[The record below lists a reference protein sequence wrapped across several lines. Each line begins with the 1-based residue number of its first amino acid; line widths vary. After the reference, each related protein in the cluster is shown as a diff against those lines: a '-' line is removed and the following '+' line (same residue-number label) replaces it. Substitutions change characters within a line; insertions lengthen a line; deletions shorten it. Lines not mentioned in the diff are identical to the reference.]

1 MTRTMP
7 VLFGA
12 LLLTLLVFGVLAD
25 RALVE
30 QARAAHDTAAAK
42 ADDTARIIALS
53 VRAALAQAEQSV
65 AAGHPPEGVTSEQLA
80 LPPPASFPLV
90 SFTPYAKRP
99 RDELSRLLSSD
110 GFTPNGLPE
119 AVVARLILGDATLVS
134 GSGQPPRVE
143 ERLLSGQ
150 IPVRPDDL
158 PELARRLG
166 VERDPR
172 VRTLQDRLR
181 RLPSSEEIPALP
193 AFRRRLAGA
202 AAVEGWS
209 RAVSSALRYEIPV
222 VVLLREANQVGRAV
236 LASSVDREAVAQ
248 GHAPPVRGMTRVVAV
263 PDVEGL
269 ALAVTPEVPGAL
281 RLAALRTV
289 LLISVVAGGVGLVAA
304 RRALAKE
311 ARAMARERAFLAAVS
326 HELRTPLA
334 AMRLFG
340 ETLAEGRGDS
350 RDYGALVAQE
360 SERLSDLVE
369 RVLAAT
375 RVDEAPRF
383 GPVSPAELAHAA
395 VGFIAARAE
404 RRRVRVECH
413 AENDLPETRWDADA
427 VRRALFNLIDNAVKH
442 GREGGHVDVRV
453 RRVNDHVSLSVDDD
467 GPGIGP
473 AHRDGIF
480 GRFTR
485 GPTDAPGTGLGL
497 YLVEQVARAHGGR
510 VDLVTK
516 EAQGSTFTLVL
527 PVIPPGAE
535 PEG

>member
-1 MTRTMP
+1 MP
-7 VLFGA
+7 ALFAA

-25 RALVE
+25 RALVG
-30 QARAAHDTAAAK
+30 QARAAHDATAAT
-42 ADDTARIIALS
+42 ADETARTTALS
-53 VRAALAQAEQSV
+53 VRAALAQAEQAV
-65 AAGHPPEGVTSEQLA
+65 AAGHVPPGVTSERLA
-80 LPPPASFPLV
+80 LPPAASFPLV

-110 GFTPNGLPE
+110 GVTPNGLPE
-119 AVVARLILGDATLVS
+119 AVVARLVLGDATLVS
-134 GSGQPPRVE
+134 GTPQAPKVE

-150 IPVRPDDL
+150 VPVRPDDL

-166 VERDPR
+166 VESDPR
-172 VRTLQDRLR
+172 VSTLQDRLR
-181 RLPSSEEIPALP
+181 RLPPATEIPASP

-209 RAVSSALRYEIPV
+209 RAATFALRYEIPV
-222 VVLLREANQVGRAV
+222 GVLLREAVEDGRAA
-236 LASSVDREAVAQ
+236 LASPGEREALAR
-248 GHAPPVRGMTRVVAV
+248 GDRPAVRGMTRVVPV
-263 PDVEGL
+263 PGVEGL
-269 ALAVTPEVPGAL
+269 VLAVTPEVPGAL
-281 RLAALRTV
+281 RLAALRAV
-289 LLISVVAGGVGLVAA
+289 LLICVVAGGAGLVAA
-304 RRALAKE
+304 QRALAKE
-311 ARAMARERAFLAAVS
+311 ARAMARERAFLATVT

-340 ETLAEGRGDS
+340 ETLAEGRGDAQE
-350 RDYGALVAQE
+350 YGALVAQE

-383 GPVSPAELAHAA
+383 GPVSPAELARSA
-395 VGFIAARAE
+395 VAFIAPRAE

-413 AENDLPETRWDADA
+413 AEDGLPEVRWDADA
-427 VRRALFNLIDNAVKH
+427 VRRALLNLIDNAVKH
-442 GREGGHVDVRV
+442 GREGGHVEVRV
-453 RRVNDHVSLSVDDD
+453 RRANDHVALSVADD
-467 GPGIGP
+467 GPGIGT

-480 GRFTR
+480 RRFTR

-516 EAQGSTFTLVL
+516 EAHGSTFTLVL
-527 PVIPPGAE
+527 PVVPPGAE
-535 PEG
+535 AGA